1 MKKKILR
8 TSIVYGIL
16 AGIAITFLA
25 LNFYATLH
33 KSILIDH
40 LPKIKSSDSLFHSS
54 NHRYPWIIKRG
65 DSLARVVQQL
75 HIAGIISNPDYLILY
90 ARLSDK
96 QVVQAGEYWL
106 QRDDNSL
113 SILEKFNEGIVIVRR
128 LTFIEGWNFSQ
139 MRNYLHSFPQ
149 FSKDESLS
157 DSEILAASK
166 ISIAHPEGWFF
177 PDTYRYT
184 GADETVDILSRAHH
198 KMRTQLGE
206 LWPLRASGLPY
217 DEPYEALIMASIVEK
232 ETGIAA
238 ERARIAGVF
247 VRRLQKKM
255 RLETDPTVIY
265 GLGVRFNGDIRRSHL
280 REKNAYNTYKIRGLP
295 PTPISMPGRASIE
308 AALNPL
314 AGNSL
319 YFVAKGD
326 GSHAFSD
333 TYKEHKKAVREFQ
346 LN

>member
-8 TSIVYGIL
+8 TSIVFGVL
-16 AGIAITFLA
+16 TGIAIAFLV

-40 LPKIKSSDSLFHSS
+40 LPKIKSYDSLFHSS

-149 FSKDESLS
+149 FSQDESLS

-184 GADETVDILSRAHH
+184 GADETEDILSRAHH

-265 GLGVRFNGDIRRSHL
+265 GLGVRFDGDIRRSHL

-314 AGNSL
+314 GGNSL